1 MNAEQSEALEMTAD
15 ELLKMLD
22 DGEPAE
28 LSRAQPPCA
37 DTPLVADH
45 STRQR

>member
-28 LSRAQPPCA
+28 LSCAQPASA
-37 DTPLVADH
+37 DVSAKDH